1 MTTRSPNRKRRATV
15 AGAAVVCLGGL
26 LLPGATPALAQ
37 EKVVLS
43 AGHTDAVD
51 VHYEDGRLVLKVHD
65 DTVDPSVTRD
75 PQDVTFQVRPEAA
88 VEVPDLPEY
97 AFLGPAGSTV
107 WLLPMTQDPNLL
119 WPGWNTTTLRS
130 GVFQGNKVSLSLVD
144 VTGPGRVSVF
154 MTDPVGQPLVK
165 FRSDDGLPDAI
176 DVPIGTHAHANWVFS
191 ALGSYTLTFRAD
203 ATLADGTTAST
214 GPVPYRFVVGD
225 LPDPEPEVA
234 LSIQGLRPAYAPG
247 AAVTLAAVQDPVT
260 DLDRYRWFSKCPGAA
275 EFAEIP
281 SEASA
286 AYSFTATAQ
295 LDDCRYLVR
304 LYRDGAEV
312 PVAES
317 APVTLNVED
326 AGAPA
331 ASQTIK
337 VTVGAQG
344 ALVVSVDPG
353 DRTVN
358 LPAATLSPAGDRWQ
372 SSGALRP
379 VTVTDTRP
387 GEPGWNVAGQLSD
400 FTAGQTRVS
409 GKYLGWT
416 PTVLAQ
422 AEGQGVAA
430 GPTVTP
436 GFTAGNGLAASSVLG
451 TAPAGDGRG
460 TARLGAGLNLE
471 LPTDTAA
478 GQYVATLTLTAI

>member
-1 MTTRSPNRKRRATV
+1 MTTRNPKRLAAA

-43 AGHTDAVD
+43 TGHTDAVD
-51 VHYEDGRLVLKVHD
+51 VHYEDGDLVLKVHD
-65 DTVDPSVTRD
+65 DTVSPSVTRD
-75 PQDVTFQVRPEAA
+75 PEDVIFQALPEAA
-88 VEVPDLPEY
+88 VQVPDLPEY

-130 GVFQGNKVSLSLVD
+130 GVFQGNKVRLSLVE
-144 VTGPGRVSVF
+144 VAGPGRVSVF
-154 MTDPVGQPLVK
+154 MTDPVGQPLIK
-165 FRSDDGLPDAI
+165 FRSDDGLPDTL
-176 DVPIGTHAHANWVFS
+176 DVPISTHAHANWVFS
-191 ALGSYTLTFRAD
+191 ALGSYTLTFQAD
-203 ATLADGTTAST
+203 ATLADGTPIST
-214 GPVPYRFVVGD
+214 GPVPYHFVVGD
-225 LPDPEPEVA
+225 LPDPDPEVE
-234 LSIQGLRPAYAPG
+234 LSVQGLRSGYVPG
-247 AAVTLAAVQDPVT
+247 AAVNLTAVQNPVT
-260 DLDRYRWFSKCPGAA
+260 ELDQYRWFSRCPGAA

-281 SEASA
+281 SEVSA

-295 LDDCRYLVR
+295 LDDCQYLAR
-304 LYRDGAEV
+304 LYRDGDV
-312 PVAES
+312 LVAES

-326 AGAPA
+326 AGTPA

-344 ALVVSVDPG
+344 SLVVSVDPD

-358 LPAATLSPAGDRWQ
+358 LPAAVLSPGGDRWQ
-372 SSGALRP
+372 SNGDLRP

-387 GEPGWNVAGQLSD
+387 GSPGWNVAGQLGD
-400 FTAGQTRVS
+400 FTAGQNRVG

-422 AEGQGVAA
+422 AQGQGVVA
-430 GPTVTP
+430 GPTVAP
-436 GFTAGNGLAASSVLG
+436 GFTVGNGLAASSVLG

-460 TARLGAGLNLE
+460 TAQLGAGLNLE

-478 GQYVATLTLTAI
+478 GEYVATLTLTAI